1 MKKTLF
7 LCTLLSALFLVGAE
21 KEGRGAL
28 CLTFD
33 DYAGANWLKADSL
46 FKKYNAHVTF
56 FIVGKITPDKIETM
70 KKLQSAGHSI
80 GLHSVHHRNAF
91 PLPKNWDMKKYFES
105 EVKPQLDVCRKN
117 GIDVRG
123 FAYPNNRRNEVT
135 DQELFKHFDFLR
147 AGLGKA
153 RKNIFY
159 GAKDLK
165 NKMLLG
171 GGGIGRYYKSDV
183 EALKALLKK
192 AADTN
197 TMIVF
202 FSHNIYPKAKHVHMP
217 TEMLEE
223 LLKYAAELKM
233 RVIGINEIKTLLL
246 R

>member
-1 MKKTLF
+1 MKKSLF
-7 LCTLLSALFLVGAE
+7 FCVLLGALFLAGAE
-21 KEGRGAL
+21 KKSNGAL

-33 DYAGANWLKADSL
+33 DYAGTNWLKADAL

-56 FIVGKITPDKIETM
+56 FIVGKITQDKIETM

-80 GLHSVHHRNAF
+80 GLHSVHHRNAS
-91 PLPKNWDMKKYFES
+91 PLPGKWDMKKYFEQ
-105 EVKPQLDVCRKN
+105 EIKPQLDLCRKN
-117 GIDVRG
+117 GIEVCG

-135 DQELFKHFDFLR
+135 DQELFKHFDYLR

-165 NKMLLG
+165 DKMVLG
-171 GGGIGRYYKSDV
+171 GGGIGAYYKSDV
-183 EALKALLKK
+183 KVLKNLLKK

-223 LLKYAAELKM
+223 LLKYAAELNM